1 MIKEKYV
8 TVTEAAEIMGK
19 SISVVRN
26 LCLQG
31 RLEGAEKLGTAGW
44 IVPRESA
51 LHYKSSPRGPKPGTQ
66 TKKAKLAAERA
77 AILEQAKRT
86 MEMSA

>member
-1 MIKEKYV
+1 MVKEKYV

-19 SISVVRN
+19 SISVVRS

-44 IVPRESA
+44 IIPRESA
-51 LHYKSSPRGPKPGTQ
+51 LNFKSSPRGPKPGTKS
-66 TKKAKLAAERA
+66 KKARLAAERA
-77 AILEQAKRT
+77 EILAK
-86 MEMSA
+86 AKGGG